1 MSMPTNTYFQM
12 GTGRGFEYRAPP
24 GTYVYQATF
33 GNMSHAAI
41 WPTGNHN
48 IWWQGILNSARNAWQ
63 HVWSGYHTAFGITH
77 TFGAPLSDQNYAS
90 IGIGANAPNLSNGY
104 LWSGSNKAALILDW
118 ATVYIAD
125 PNPPQLISPRPAD
138 QDWSTTTSRTL
149 SVSASDHGTGLL
161 AFKLTGPGIDKTV
174 YSTPTPCHT
183 TNLNWQRFCPAEQT
197 ITKNITYTP
206 AEGTHTYTL
215 KAIDAAENTS
225 STHTWTEKVDRTPPE
240 IRSSGT
246 LYDARDG
253 LWRDPGGSVRCL

>member
-41 WPTGNHN
+41 WPSGNHN

-77 TFGAPLSDQNYAS
+77 TFGAALSDQNYAN

-183 TNLNWQRFCPAEQT
+183 TNLNWQRFCPAGQT

-215 KAIDAAENTS
+215 GLRLTQR
-225 STHTWTEKVDRTPPE
+225 H
-240 IRSSGT
+240 RSG
-246 LYDARDG
+246 
-253 LWRDPGGSVRCL
+253 V